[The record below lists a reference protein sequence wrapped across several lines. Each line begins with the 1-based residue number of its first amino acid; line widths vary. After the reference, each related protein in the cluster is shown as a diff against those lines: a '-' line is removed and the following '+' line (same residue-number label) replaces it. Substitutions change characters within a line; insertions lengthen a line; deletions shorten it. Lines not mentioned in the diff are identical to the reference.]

1 MPSHVSLSFPTRLL
15 CPKSRSVSVLI
26 GNNIIGLGV
35 KERGAAS
42 KTPTVCGLSLS
53 WRELARF
60 DAQTVSPTGEQGD
73 SARHLQVK
81 KCGVDL
87 AKREIRDDAKPLG
100 CFSLATG
107 SAQSPDERTLL
118 RSISVEE
125 FQLDIRRLAFRFPIH
140 QSHQICGI
148 RDEFCSAVANEVQAP
163 TAEFIVGA
171 TGKSADRTIVISC
184 KVSGDQRPTFFC
196 ALDHQRNIGQ
206 TGHDAIA
213 AHEISGEGA
222 HTGHIFREQTSVRQH
237 LSRSVTM
244 HGRIDRI

>member
-1 MPSHVSLSFPTRLL
+1 MGSSKQNSYCARFEDH
-15 CPKSRSVSVLI
+15 SR
-26 GNNIIGLGV
+26 
-35 KERGAAS
+35 
-42 KTPTVCGLSLS
+42 
-53 WRELARF
+53 RELARLN
-60 DAQTVSPTGEQGD
+60 AQTVSPTGEQSD

-100 CFSLATG
+100 CFSLASG
-107 SAQSPDERTLL
+107 SAQSSDEQTLL
-118 RSISVEE
+118 GRIPVEE
-125 FQLDIRRLAFRFPIH
+125 FQLDSRHLVFRFPIH
-140 QSHQICGI
+140 QSHQISGI
-148 RDEFCSAVANEVQAP
+148 CDEFCAAVANEVQAP

-196 ALDHQRNIGQ
+196 ALNHQRNIGQ

-222 HTGHIFREQTSVRQH
+222 HTGHILREQTSVRQH
-237 LSRSVTM
+237 LSRSVAM